1 MTFVFRTFQEKFTH
15 PYTGRAA
22 LPFLSLRPPPPA
34 LSRCAVSPT
43 QDCPGPGERLWGG
56 ADAAG
61 LLGAGWG
68 PCRRGR
74 RGPWGVIAGR
84 EGPPACPA
92 SLGAAEPVRSRRGPR
107 KDGKLGRLPGPAG
120 GRVAGRPRRR
130 SGNPPATAA
139 GRFLEAGAPCGRR
152 GRVSGSRGLQEARLG
167 PGSVRSGG

>member
-1 MTFVFRTFQEKFTH
+1 
-15 PYTGRAA
+15 
-22 LPFLSLRPPPPA
+22 
-34 LSRCAVSPT
+34 
-43 QDCPGPGERLWGG
+43 
-56 ADAAG
+56 
-61 LLGAGWG
+61 
-68 PCRRGR
+68 
-74 RGPWGVIAGR
+74 GR

-167 PGSVRSGG
+167 PGSVRSGGYGSWTAEDSVSAEKCQKASWTKEETRT